1 MLVVLGAAT
10 VSAMAILLGLA
21 LIASEFRN
29 RWPQVLA
36 ALANDVARPVIV
48 PMPLRAHHPVVARRP
63 VRAVYRP
70 QSLHRLAA

>member
-10 VSAMAILLGLA
+10 VSAMAILFGVA

-29 RWPQVLA
+29 RWPQVVA
-36 ALANDVARPVIV
+36 ALVNDAARPVIV
-48 PMPLRAHHPVVARRP
+48 SMAPRAHHPVVARRP